1 MPLPTDKIRKIIFAA
16 NASLAALTVL
26 AVLFVARD
34 AVRLAVYE
42 APEPQGP
49 AKAVQQREPLLS
61 EYSPILG
68 NNVFGFDAGELYP
81 LQAASLMQESAVP
94 TPEEADLT
102 VYGTVAWDSGFGYAF
117 IKGSS
122 GRQKTVRVGDEIPG
136 TGGVLARVLA
146 NRIVVARGSEE
157 YEVKVVEN
165 RAPTS
170 QKPYVDSYRPPAPA
184 DNAPARTGTS
194 MDGRTGSKDTK
205 GKDGGKPKLKRKWRG
220 MKKK

>member
-81 LQAASLMQESAVP
+81 LQNASPVQEAAVP
-94 TPEEADLT
+94 APEKADLT

-117 IKGSS
+117 IKGPS
-122 GRQKTVRVGDEIPG
+122 GRQETVMTGDEIPG
-136 TGGVLARVLA
+136 TGGVLTRVLA

-157 YEVKVVEN
+157 FEVKVVEA
-165 RAPTS
+165 RAS
-170 QKPYVDSYRPPAPA
+170 AGSKPSVDSYRPPAPTG
-184 DNAPARTGTS
+184 NAPPRTGTGTNK
-194 MDGRTGSKDTK
+194 DGRTVSKDTK
-205 GKDGGKPKLKRKWRG
+205 GKGIKDITRRKRRRR
-220 MKKK
+220 